1 MEIVSNSSP
10 IIHLAKIG
18 RLDLLQLL
26 FDIIMIPRA
35 VYMECVVQGGNRP
48 EVELIKNA
56 KWIRVIEVEDT
67 NLVKLLKAQ
76 IDEGESE
83 TIALALE
90 RGADVVLLDDYEA
103 REKGKL
109 FGLQVTGT
117 VGILLKA
124 RKEGLIKNLKKEINK
139 LQLSGFWLRK
149 KFIKEIL
156 KTVGES

>member
-26 FDIIMIPRA
+26 FDTIMIPRA
-35 VYMECVVQGGNRP
+35 VYRECVVEGGNRP

-90 RGADVVLLDDYEA
+90 IGADVVLLDDYEA

-109 FGLQVTGT
+109 FGLQITGT

-124 RKEGLIKNLKKEINK
+124 RKEGLIKNLKKEIKN
-139 LQLSGFWLRK
+139 LQLSGFWLRE

>member
-26 FDIIMIPRA
+26 FNTIMIPRA
-35 VYMECVVQGGNRP
+35 VYMECVVEGGNRP

-56 KWIRVIEVEDT
+56 KWIRVIEVENT

-90 RGADVVLLDDYEA
+90 TGADLALLDDYEA

-124 RKEGLIKNLKKEINK
+124 RKEGLIKNLKKEIKN
-139 LQLSGFWLRK
+139 LQLSGFWLRE